1 MSKRKRNSVSVI
13 EEDQEDDL
21 DDSDF
26 KLEESDDDDKENKEC
41 QEFIPQ
47 EYEETLTVKCGL
59 ASLVKNEIEC
69 FWDSKSKY
77 PELPVKLYSFI
88 NTEERKIYAMEA
100 IRKATTKL
108 VLITFDVGLRLDAD
122 FVKYNY
128 YKYFTVFYHILNC
141 FSSNS
146 KEDAAS
152 RIVTKKAGKGLRLFN
167 LAPVVSRSGRYVLFD
182 STCICEVLTAA
193 KNIDPQVIPKELNL
207 SGDINALSKKF
218 RNQKLKY
225 WSILLDFS
233 VVKTSKL
240 KFSGSITTDGVSV
253 ALHFKRMKITS
264 AVYDDGFSKNG
275 GKFVPLEVG
284 DRPVVVLD
292 PGRKDIFSCFDGT
305 KAVHCSNKEW
315 QEIS

>member
-1 MSKRKRNSVSVI
+1 MEYPEGFANQKRSTAAAKYIINVV
-13 EEDQEDDL
+13 
-21 DDSDF
+21 
-26 KLEESDDDDKENKEC
+26 
-41 QEFIPQ
+41 
-47 EYEETLTVKCGL
+47 
-59 ASLVKNEIEC
+59 EC

-122 FVKYNY
+122 FVY
-128 YKYFTVFYHILNC
+128 
-141 FSSNS
+141 SNS

-264 AVYDDGFSKNG
+264 AVYDDGFSKNV

-284 DRPVVVLD
+284 DRPVVGLD

-315 QEIS
+315 